1 MKNGRSGEQGIWRNA
16 RVVPVFPGK
25 KKKRKKKSPEVRFV
39 KIVRAAMLKN
49 KEKPVDFKEYK
60 EIYIRFWS
68 KKKSVTP
75 GDIEFMVKLIEERAT
90 KT

>member
-1 MKNGRSGEQGIWRNA
+1 
-16 RVVPVFPGK
+16 
-25 KKKRKKKSPEVRFV
+25 
-39 KIVRAAMLKN
+39 MLKN